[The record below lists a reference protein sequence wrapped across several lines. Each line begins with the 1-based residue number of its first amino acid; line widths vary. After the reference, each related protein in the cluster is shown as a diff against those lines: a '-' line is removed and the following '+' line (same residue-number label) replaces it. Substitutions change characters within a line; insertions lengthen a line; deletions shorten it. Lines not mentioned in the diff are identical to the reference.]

1 MKKRLNHF
9 LCGIEEWATLA
20 LSHSCGEGCLHP
32 VSLPIAYTADYVKAA
47 CSEASADALTWAD
60 VYATHPTEIVIDPKL
75 VELSVDLFHCID
87 RISREGVQLPF
98 RGVHLQKGVQS
109 ERLGRPDK
117 LEFTQQQE
125 Q

>member
-1 MKKRLNHF
+1 MIKRKITPAKFGENRLNHF

-60 VYATHPTEIVIDPKL
+60 VYATHPTEIVIDP
-75 VELSVDLFHCID
+75 
-87 RISREGVQLPF
+87 
-98 RGVHLQKGVQS
+98 
-109 ERLGRPDK
+109 
-117 LEFTQQQE
+117 
-125 Q
+125 